1 MGQKIESLIKAA
13 YRQWKAAQPKACGAH
28 PGEEQIACFLEGRL
42 SRGESSRVI
51 SHLLVCDDC
60 AEALSLSLK
69 TEIKEERPV
78 PAELIARLKD
88 LAARASGFPLWEI
101 ILKVK
106 EQALELLSNTGD
118 VLAGRELLPAPAL
131 RGRSARDFKDEVN
144 IFKDFAGIR
153 VQLKIEKKAA
163 REFNLTITA
172 RERQTQRIIKDLRVS
187 LFRADLE
194 LESRLSDTGAV
205 TFEHVLLGKYAVEI
219 TSAENKLASVS
230 LDIKV

>member
-1 MGQKIESLIKAA
+1 MLES
-13 YRQWKAAQPKACGAH
+13 YR
-28 PGEEQIACFLEGRL
+28 
-42 SRGESSRVI
+42 
-51 SHLLVCDDC
+51 
-60 AEALSLSLK
+60 
-69 TEIKEERPV
+69 
-78 PAELIARLKD
+78 
-88 LAARASGFPLWEI
+88 
-101 ILKVK
+101 
-106 EQALELLSNTGD
+106 
-118 VLAGRELLPAPAL
+118 
-131 RGRSARDFKDEVN
+131 
-144 IFKDFAGIR
+144 
-153 VQLKIEKKAA
+153 A